1 MKPHMLLK
9 SFSLRT
15 FFLSCFFSTIL
26 FAVVAGFYWQAQKPG
41 TPMDPVIYI
50 CMFAFLFLYGILVW
64 MFQRNTL
71 TKLLVANREPPPSK
85 VAKPEKKSATL
96 QETETQRDKR
106 ENKEK
111 RLFVHLFSVLQRQGR
126 LMDFLQ
132 EDLTLYQDAQIGAA
146 VRSIHENCRK
156 TVDRYLALAP
166 VMKEAEGERVQI
178 DQGFDQSAI
187 KLVGNVVGQPPFT
200 GVLRHRGWQLKT
212 ISMPALS
219 DRENPNI
226 IAPAEVEIE

>member
-1 MKPHMLLK
+1 MKPNPLLK

-15 FFLSCFFSTIL
+15 FFQSCFFSTIL
-26 FAVVAGFYWQAQKPG
+26 FAIVAGFYWQAQKPG

-50 CMFAFLFLYGILVW
+50 CIFAFFLLYGILVW
-64 MFQRNTL
+64 LFQRNTL
-71 TKLLVANREPPPSK
+71 TKLLVANRETTPSK
-85 VAKPEKKSATL
+85 EAKPEKKPAAL
-96 QETETQRDKR
+96 RETETQRDKR
-106 ENKEK
+106 ENKDK

-132 EDLTLYQDAQIGAA
+132 EDLSLYQDAQIGTA

-156 TVDRYLALAP
+156 TVGRYLAMEP
-166 VMKEAEGERVQI
+166 VMKNAEGERVQI

-187 KLVGNVVGQPPFT
+187 KLVGNVVGQPPFS
-200 GVLRHRGWQLKT
+200 GVLRHRGWQVKT
-212 ISMPALS
+212 ISIPELS
-219 DRENPNI
+219 DKENPNI